1 MVKNMVDLLGPKVVV
16 LLFKLSDVADVVGGV
31 VLDGIV
37 VTFVVVIDVVRLG
50 VVDGCVVIFGCV
62 INVVWTDVVRL
73 CAAVDG
79 VVTTNA
85 FVVLGVIL
93 VSAVVVIP
101 ESVVSVVIPE
111 SVVPV
116 VIPESVVIVVIP
128 EYVVPAV
135 LPGSVVSVVIP
146 GSEGLVEAVVYGLQK
161 LQQNVYITSC
171 YTVLLTDS
179 DMYMYLNN
187 ASIVNIV

>member
-111 SVVPV
+111 
-116 VIPESVVIVVIP
+116 
-128 EYVVPAV
+128 YVVPAV